1 MNSDA
6 KATDLSAARRK
17 SQIAHQE
24 IDKFED
30 LLKTNSITMII
41 GKHRQENKLGDRLAD
56 VVKHTKKLKHR
67 RRGQHHYINNYL
79 LLNKLGSGAYGK
91 VRKAMNISTRQHVA
105 IKIINKSTLK
115 RKRTIRKGQAPSS
128 LYDNVLQEIAIMKRV
143 NHPNIVKLHEVIDDE
158 RKEKLYIILEYL
170 PKGSVM
176 NGDVKTEAITDYEK
190 IRAYMRDIIMGLEYI
205 HAIGIAHMDIKP
217 ENLLLD
223 ANDRVKLADFGVSTI
238 CDHGQGGKIRK
249 FSGTPAFTAPETTQN
264 QPFTAWPL
272 DVWAV
277 GVTLFIFAHGR
288 PPFYANS
295 IVDLYDKIKDT
306 EPEYDS
312 KLPPGMLDL
321 MKQCLV
327 KDPEKRITIAGMKAH
342 PWITKEGED
351 VLPKQE
357 IHDLAENTTI
367 RDVQTAITTPNS
379 RARQL
384 PSYKSSAALT
394 LAPVN

>member
-79 LLNKLGSGAYGK
+79 LLKTLGSGSFGK
-91 VRKAMNISTRQHVA
+91 VRRAINISTRQNVA
-105 IKIINKSTLK
+105 IKIINKNTLK
-115 RKRTIRKGQAPSS
+115 RKRTMRKGQAPTS

-143 NHPNIVKLHEVIDDE
+143 NHPNIVKLHEVIDDD

-223 ANDRVKLADFGVSTI
+223 KNDRVKIADFGVSTI
-238 CDHGQGGKIRK
+238 CDHADGKIRK
-249 FSGTPAFTAPETTQN
+249 FSGTPAFTAPETTSDQ
-264 QPFTAWPL
+264 
-272 DVWAV
+272 
-277 GVTLFIFAHGR
+277 
-288 PPFYANS
+288 
-295 IVDLYDKIKDT
+295 
-306 EPEYDS
+306 
-312 KLPPGMLDL
+312 
-321 MKQCLV
+321 
-327 KDPEKRITIAGMKAH
+327 
-342 PWITKEGED
+342 
-351 VLPKQE
+351 
-357 IHDLAENTTI
+357 
-367 RDVQTAITTPNS
+367 
-379 RARQL
+379 
-384 PSYKSSAALT
+384 
-394 LAPVN
+394 